1 MRFAAKVVPLGAL
14 GCAVALLVSCGNSNG
29 LLSGSQADGL
39 QAALSS
45 AQSACAAG
53 DAAQAVAAARSFS
66 DRVNA
71 LPPGT
76 VDRKLIANLQQG
88 AATLQSLVPATCT
101 GTTNMVT
108 TTTTPTTVTAT
119 TTAPTTTATTPTTTV
134 PTTPTAPQTTPTTTG
149 PSNGGGSDNGGGGDT
164 GGGGPPGNPGGA
176 TPGQVKKALKGFAK
190 GGDG

>member
-1 MRFAAKVVPLGAL
+1 MRFALKLVPLGAL

-29 LLSGSQADGL
+29 LLSGSQANGL

-53 DAAQAVAAARSFS
+53 DAARAVVAARSFS

-76 VDRKLIANLQQG
+76 VDRRLIANLQQG
-88 AATLQSLVPATCT
+88 AATLESLVPQTCT
-101 GTTNMVT
+101 GTASTAT
-108 TTTTPTTVTAT
+108 TATQPTTATTT

-134 PTTPTAPQTTPTTTG
+134 PTTPTTPPQTTPTTTT
-149 PSNGGGSDNGGGGDT
+149 PSNGGGSDNGGGGND
-164 GGGGPPGNPGGA
+164 GGGPPGNAGGA
-176 TPGQVKKALKGFAK
+176 PPGQLKKALKDLAK